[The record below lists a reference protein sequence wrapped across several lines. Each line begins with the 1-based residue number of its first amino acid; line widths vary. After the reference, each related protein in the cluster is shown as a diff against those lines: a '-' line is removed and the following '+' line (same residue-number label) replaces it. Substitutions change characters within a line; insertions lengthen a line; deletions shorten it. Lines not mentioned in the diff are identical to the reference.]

1 VHEHAIA
8 PLHVGVEEQAQGR
21 DASCIAT
28 SVTDWLALDCPRMTK
43 PAGILLLLAYL
54 AFISLGLPDTVLGV
68 AWPSLRAGFGISQSA
83 MGAVLAAGMSGYFLS
98 GLTAGSLMGK
108 LGVGGLLT
116 LSSGLVTLALLGYA
130 LAPAWS
136 SFFPIGVLMGLGSG
150 AIDAGLNG
158 YASRHLSVRHVN
170 WLHACWGV
178 GASTGPLIM
187 TGAIA
192 RGFGYRTG
200 YAVLGGLLGLMT
212 LAFLLT
218 RRLWDEPAAPAQR
231 SGAMAADVAAIPVAA
246 GSQARIE
253 PEPVPASFGG
263 ALRNGRVW
271 LLMATFFLYT
281 GLESSVGQW
290 CFSVLREGRG
300 HSVEVAGFWT
310 AAYWASLTLGR
321 ILLGFIVDRLGP
333 DRLLRWASLGALSG
347 VLLFVTS
354 QGVTGRLGLLLIGAS
369 LAPVFPTLM
378 ARTPGR
384 LGADVA
390 RHAVGFQVSAATLG
404 SALLPALVGLLVAR
418 LGLGAVSAV
427 TLGLG
432 LAFLVVHEW
441 LLRVTAALALAPDAP
456 RAEVR

>member
-1 VHEHAIA
+1 
-8 PLHVGVEEQAQGR
+8 
-21 DASCIAT
+21 
-28 SVTDWLALDCPRMTK
+28 MTR

-68 AWPSLRAGFGISQSA
+68 AWPSLRDGFGISQSA

-108 LGVGGLLT
+108 LGVGGLLSV
-116 LSSGLVTLALLGYA
+116 SSGLVALALLGFA
-130 LAPAWS
+130 LAPTWS
-136 SFFPIGVLMGLGSG
+136 SFFPIGLVLGLGSG

-158 YASRHLSVRHVN
+158 YASRNLSVRHVN
-170 WLHACWGV
+170 WLHACWGI

-187 TGAIA
+187 TAAIA
-192 RGFGYRTG
+192 RGLGYRTG
-200 YAVLGGLLGLMT
+200 YALLGGLLGLMT
-212 LAFLLT
+212 LAFLFT
-218 RRLWDEPAAPAQR
+218 RRLWDEPAAPAQPA
-231 SGAMAADVAAIPVAA
+231 GASATALATARDAAAVPVAA
-246 GSQARIE
+246 GSQARPE
-253 PEPVPASFGG
+253 SEPVPASFGG

-300 HSVEVAGFWT
+300 LSVEVAGFWT

-321 ILLGFIVDRLGP
+321 ILLGFIVERLGP

-347 VLLFVTS
+347 VLLFATS

-378 ARTPGR
+378 ARTPAR

-404 SALLPALVGLLVAR
+404 SALLPAAVGLLVAQ
-418 LGLGAVSAV
+418 LGLGAVGAV

-432 LAFLVVHEW
+432 LAFLIVHEG
-441 LLRVTAALALAPDAP
+441 LLRVTAVIAVAADARRP
-456 RAEVR
+456 EVR